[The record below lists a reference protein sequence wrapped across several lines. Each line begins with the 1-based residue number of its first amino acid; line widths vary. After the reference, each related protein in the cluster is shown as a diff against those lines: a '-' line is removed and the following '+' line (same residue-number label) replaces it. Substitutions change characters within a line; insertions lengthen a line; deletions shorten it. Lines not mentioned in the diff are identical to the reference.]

1 MKLLTKSDWNHFLFK
16 DMESKS
22 SKHTYTHTRTVFCT
36 CSAWFSLQLTKDL
49 ASSHL
54 FMHTPGKQHKWTKS
68 IRHRG
73 GKEKKT
79 KQDAQVLIPL
89 DMLSSSH
96 NKRTSITWVR
106 EPVCWDIRGWKCH
119 FSLGAA
125 QQKWGTDKVVTKR
138 REGLPDKGN
147 SICKSSEEPSPSP
160 GEPLREVSRPVCPG
174 LCDGSWGVR
183 QGSGG
188 EMPLDAGKLGC
199 QGRARW

>member
-1 MKLLTKSDWNHFLFK
+1 M
-16 DMESKS
+16 
-22 SKHTYTHTRTVFCT
+22 
-36 CSAWFSLQLTKDL
+36 
-49 ASSHL
+49 
-54 FMHTPGKQHKWTKS
+54 
-68 IRHRG
+68 
-73 GKEKKT
+73 
-79 KQDAQVLIPL
+79 
-89 DMLSSSH
+89 
-96 NKRTSITWVR
+96 
-106 EPVCWDIRGWKCH
+106 
-119 FSLGAA
+119 
-125 QQKWGTDKVVTKR
+125 VTKR